1 MSNIKKYMQLKTQEE
16 KNDIERQLLS
26 KTLSIEKF
34 SLENLIDL
42 ISVAK
47 TNLNNEIKDFTSIS
61 LDDFNNNLYTSVI
74 KAKNKKID
82 KLILDYNQGIFN
94 NKIKFENNKIIFD
107 TIRQINKIKLEI
119 DNFAYDIPID
129 FIIKINCY
137 DGESIRQKIIPFNY
151 NGLFSE
157 YFNLNESNISNY
169 EINNKNNIYFYTC
182 HYNNQIF
189 KLGNEI
195 QLKEEIDYG
204 FEDNK
209 LYFNNDLQYR
219 ELLIKYIPSYK
230 NYELDINKKVKSIEL
245 LPIND
250 KKNINFNLIKRLV
263 IS

>member
-1 MSNIKKYMQLKTQEE
+1 M
-16 KNDIERQLLS
+16 
-26 KTLSIEKF
+26 
-34 SLENLIDL
+34 
-42 ISVAK
+42 
-47 TNLNNEIKDFTSIS
+47 
-61 LDDFNNNLYTSVI
+61 
-74 KAKNKKID
+74 
-82 KLILDYNQGIFN
+82 
-94 NKIKFENNKIIFD
+94 
-107 TIRQINKIKLEI
+107 
-119 DNFAYDIPID
+119 
-129 FIIKINCY
+129 
-137 DGESIRQKIIPFNY
+137 
-151 NGLFSE
+151 FSE

-189 KLGNEI
+189 KLGNEL